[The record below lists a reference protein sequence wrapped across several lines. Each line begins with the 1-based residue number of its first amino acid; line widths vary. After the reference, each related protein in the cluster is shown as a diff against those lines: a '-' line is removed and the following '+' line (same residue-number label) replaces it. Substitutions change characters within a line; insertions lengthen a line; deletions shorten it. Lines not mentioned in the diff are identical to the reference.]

1 MLINSLAFVP
11 FGFIQAAGRP
21 DLTAKL
27 HLLELAPYLGL
38 LWLGM
43 VQFGLQGVAMVWTG
57 RVAVDAIA
65 MFYVASTLDAQ
76 LKWRFKYI
84 AWLLLAMMILFSG
97 SWVDSF
103 LVRLPYTIIVIMLFG
118 VVAWYRLLLSNER
131 DYVKQH
137 IKQRLK
143 FFKGSIA

>member
-1 MLINSLAFVP
+1 M
-11 FGFIQAAGRP
+11 
-21 DLTAKL
+21 T
-27 HLLELAPYLGL
+27 
-38 LWLGM
+38 
-43 VQFGLQGVAMVWTG
+43 QFGLQGVAIVWTG

-65 MFYVASTLDAQ
+65 MFYVASSLNAQ

-84 AWLLLAMMILFSG
+84 AWLLLALMILFSG
-97 SWVDSF
+97 SWINSF
-103 LVRLPYTIIVIMLFG
+103 LVRLPYTIIIILLFA
-118 VVAWYRLLLSNER
+118 VAAWRCLLLSSER